1 VAAIGATG
9 EALTIVYLLKGH
21 YRIGGEARLLFLIQ
35 EKGFRRN
42 SMIALNVRA
51 GHWRVLVRKHDGDR
65 SAERGVAGCYC
76 PSSRSAEVRQAVCD
90 VKTLVP
96 AEV

>member
-1 VAAIGATG
+1 
-9 EALTIVYLLKGH
+9 
-21 YRIGGEARLLFLIQ
+21 
-35 EKGFRRN
+35 
-42 SMIALNVRA
+42 MIALNVCA
-51 GHWRVLVRKHDGDR
+51 SHWRVLVRKHDGNR
-65 SAERGVAGCYC
+65 RVGRGVAGCYC